1 MKGQRYSWNVLR
13 VVSRKLDKDV
23 SHLEDLYSMPISEA
37 DSPEEH
43 LVLMIS
49 KVIHM
54 TEMLSMC
61 METNDS
67 SIIESC
73 QCLAEEIRRH
83 ERLAT
88 SGLVEQASVMGQ
100 HMFKIVVRFPSR
112 MERIAIMLANIL
124 DCCGIKTVEGIHFS
138 RQAQEELSVI
148 FGVALDMLK
157 KLRDTLVIHNK
168 FLLGQ
173 IEFDRNRLEHLVEKA
188 RLANWERLEAG
199 ICPPPSATV
208 YVEILDCFRNVN
220 EYIAKM
226 SQSLLDLARLE
237 SEC

>member
-1 MKGQRYSWNVLR
+1 MKGQRYFWNVLR
-13 VVSRKLDKDV
+13 VVSRKLDKEV
-23 SHLEDLYSMPISEA
+23 RNLEDLYNMPVSEA
-37 DSPEEH
+37 DAPEEH

-54 TEMLSMC
+54 TEKLSTC
-61 METNDS
+61 INTNDG

-73 QCLAEEIRRH
+73 QRLAEEIRRH

-88 SGLVEQASVMGQ
+88 AGLVEQASFMGK

-112 MERIAIMLANIL
+112 MERIAIMLGNIL
-124 DCCGIKTVEGIHFS
+124 DCCRIKTSEGIHFS
-138 RQAQEELSVI
+138 HKAQEEISVI
-148 FGVALDMLK
+148 FEVALDMLK

-173 IEFDRNRLEHLVEKA
+173 IKFDRHRLEHLVEDA
-188 RLANWERLEAG
+188 RLANWERMEAG
-199 ICPPPSATV
+199 ICPPPSASV

-220 EYIAKM
+220 EYVAKM
-226 SQSLLDLARLE
+226 SESLLDIARLE
-237 SEC
+237 PES

>member
-1 MKGQRYSWNVLR
+1 MKDQPYFWNVLR
-13 VVSRKLDKDV
+13 VVSRKLDKEV
-23 SHLEDLYSMPISEA
+23 RHLEDLYNMPVSEA
-37 DSPEEH
+37 DTPEEH

-54 TEMLSMC
+54 TEGLSIC
-61 METNDS
+61 MKTNDS
-67 SIIESC
+67 SIIGSC
-73 QCLAEEIRRH
+73 QSLAAEIRRH

-88 SGLVEQASVMGQ
+88 SGLVEQASVMGK

-112 MERIAIMLANIL
+112 MERIAIMLGNIL
-124 DCCGIKTVEGIHFS
+124 DCCSIKTAEGIHFS
-138 RQAQEELSVI
+138 HEAQEELSMI
-148 FGVALDMLK
+148 FEVVLDMLK

-173 IEFDRNRLEHLVEKA
+173 IKFDRHRLEHLVEEA

-199 ICPPPSATV
+199 TCPPPSASV
-208 YVEILDCFRNVN
+208 YVEVLDCFRNEN

-226 SQSLLDLARLE
+226 SHNFIDLARLN
-237 SEC
+237 SGC

>member
-13 VVSRKLDKDV
+13 VVSRKLDKEV
-23 SHLEDLYSMPISEA
+23 RHLEDLYNMPVSEA
-37 DSPEEH
+37 DTPEEH

-49 KVIHM
+49 KLIHM
-54 TEMLSMC
+54 TESLSIC
-61 METNDS
+61 MKTSDG

-73 QCLAEEIRRH
+73 QRLAEEIRRH

-88 SGLVEQASVMGQ
+88 SGLVEQASVMGK
-100 HMFKIVVRFPSR
+100 HMFKILVRFPSR
-112 MERIAIMLANIL
+112 MERIAIMLGNIL
-124 DCCGIKTVEGIHFS
+124 DCCCIKTAEGIHFS
-138 RQAQEELSVI
+138 DMAQAELSVI
-148 FGVALDMLK
+148 FEVALDMLK

-173 IEFDRNRLEHLVEKA
+173 IKFDRHRLEHLVEDA
-188 RLANWERLEAG
+188 RLANWERMEAG
-199 ICPPPSATV
+199 TCPPPSISV

-226 SQSLLDLARLE
+226 SQSFLDLARLDP
-237 SEC
+237 EC